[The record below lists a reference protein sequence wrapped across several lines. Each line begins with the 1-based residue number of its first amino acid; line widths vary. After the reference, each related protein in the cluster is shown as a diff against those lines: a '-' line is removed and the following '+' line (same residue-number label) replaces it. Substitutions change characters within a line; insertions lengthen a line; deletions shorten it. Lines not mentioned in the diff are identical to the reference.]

1 MNTPTPSELVQQW
14 REEAEGLVRVI
25 NSCERPAWMRH
36 GLNEQRR
43 QLDVCADEL
52 EAALADALPPTVGPS
67 YAELARVAAW
77 GVRAEVREHHCCSWT
92 IATCSGG
99 DDRDECAACWFA
111 YLAQRPLPEEAP
123 DGN

>member
-1 MNTPTPSELVQQW
+1 MADAVMKLVAQW
-14 REEAEGLVRVI
+14 RTTANDHARDAADASPGAPRW
-25 NSCERPAWMRH
+25 R
-36 GLNEQRR
+36 QRKQDYADMLR
-43 QLDVCADEL
+43 ACADEL

-123 DGN
+123 DV